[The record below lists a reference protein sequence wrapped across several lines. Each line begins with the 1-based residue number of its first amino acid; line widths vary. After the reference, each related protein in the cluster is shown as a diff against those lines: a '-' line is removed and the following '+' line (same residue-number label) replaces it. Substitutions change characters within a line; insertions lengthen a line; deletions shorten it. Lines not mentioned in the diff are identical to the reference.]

1 MRTRVVLALVVL
13 GQALLAQGVGIGTST
28 PHPSAILELSS
39 TTKGLL
45 IPRLTEA
52 ERQALPD
59 PATGLLIFNTTTG
72 ELNFYNGSSWRRIPS
87 NAVSAASGTGT
98 PSGEGVG
105 IDASG
110 GIGIPDPSAI
120 LDVKATDKGVLI
132 PRTTPAAVP
141 GPVAGLTI
149 YNTSTNLLNYFDG
162 TSWREPCGVLV
173 DNNKG
178 IGAVAGSG
186 VAINTTGD
194 PPHPSARLDVTH
206 TSKGLLLPR
215 LTSAQRDAVI
225 NPAVG
230 LIIFNTTAGRI
241 EYWRGNQWM
250 RLMELPM
257 QPSTITGPT
266 SVCQGASNVSY
277 SVTNVPGISYNWS
290 YSGSGFTI
298 TSGAGTH
305 AITGNFSASATS
317 GTLTVTPSNACGNGP
332 AQSVSVTVDPNS
344 TAPTNVSADHSTIC
358 EGQSTTLRASG
369 GTAGTGSS
377 LVWYAGGCGGGATQ
391 VGTGSS
397 ITVRP
402 TSTTTYFVRRE
413 GGCGTPTSCA
423 SVTVTVNANSTAP
436 TNVSADHSTICEGQS
451 TTLRASGG
459 TAGTGSSLVWYA
471 GGCGGGA
478 TQVGTGSSITVRP
491 TSTTTYFVR
500 REGGCGTPTSCAS
513 VTVTVNANST
523 APTNV
528 SADHSTICE
537 GQSTTLRASGGTAGT
552 GSSLVWYAGGCGGG
566 ATQVGTGSSIT
577 VRPTSTT
584 TYFVRREGGCGTPT
598 SCASVTVTV
607 NANSTAPTNVS
618 ADHSTICAGQSTTL
632 NASGGTAG
640 TGSSLVWYAGGCG
653 GGATQVGTGSSITVR
668 PTSTTTYY
676 VRREGGCGTP
686 TGCASVTVT
695 VNDVPGPGTVSGPT
709 TLCRGQSYAFST
721 TNNATSYTWRTT
733 GASEITFTGSGH
745 SVTVNVGPG
754 TTNSTNICVTPSNS
768 CGNGSDRCQSV
779 NIIAPPSVGPI
790 SGPTTVCKGKSGVVF
805 SVPNQPGV
813 TYDWSYSGSGVNI
826 VNGQGTH
833 SITADFSMTATPGVL
848 RVTVSNACG
857 SASSSRNITI
867 HTPYWA
873 VVNANCGNSNCTP
886 YIWRPQGPCT
896 GDDVGARSPYAECDQ
911 NGTIECFGE
920 WECMCGP

>member
-1 MRTRVVLALVVL
+1 MRRHVVTLVT
-13 GQALLAQGVGIGTST
+13 GLLVQPLVAQGVGIGTST

-45 IPRLTEA
+45 ILRLTEA

-132 PRTTPAAVP
+132 PRTTPAAIT

-178 IGAVAGSG
+178 IGAVPGSG
-186 VAINTTGD
+186 VAINTTGN

-230 LIIFNTTAGRI
+230 LIIFNTTEGRI

-266 SVCQGASNVSY
+266 SVCQGTSNVSY

-305 AITGNFSASATS
+305 AITGNFSTSATS

-332 AQSVSVTVDPNS
+332 AQSVSVTVNASS
-344 TAPTNVSADHSTIC
+344 TAPTNVSAS
-358 EGQSTTLRASG
+358 
-369 GTAGTGSS
+369 
-377 LVWYAGGCGGGATQ
+377 
-391 VGTGSS
+391 
-397 ITVRP
+397 
-402 TSTTTYFVRRE
+402 
-413 GGCGTPTSCA
+413 
-423 SVTVTVNANSTAP
+423 N
-436 TNVSADHSTICEGQS
+436 
-451 TTLRASGG
+451 
-459 TAGTGSSLVWYA
+459 
-471 GGCGGGA
+471 
-478 TQVGTGSSITVRP
+478 
-491 TSTTTYFVR
+491 
-500 REGGCGTPTSCAS
+500 
-513 VTVTVNANST
+513 
-523 APTNV
+523 
-528 SADHSTICE
+528 
-537 GQSTTLRASGGTAGT
+537 
-552 GSSLVWYAGGCGGG
+552 
-566 ATQVGTGSSIT
+566 
-577 VRPTSTT
+577 
-584 TYFVRREGGCGTPT
+584 
-598 SCASVTVTV
+598 
-607 NANSTAPTNVS
+607 
-618 ADHSTICAGQSTTL
+618 STICAGQSTTL
-632 NASGGTAG
+632 SASGGTAG
-640 TGSSLVWYAGGCG
+640 TGSQLVWYSGNCG
-653 GGATQVGTGSSITVR
+653 GTQVGTGSPITVS

-676 VRREGGCGTP
+676 VRREAQGCAP
-686 TGCASVTVT
+686 TSCASVTVP
-695 VNDVPGPGTVSGPT
+695 VNNVPGPGTVSGPT
-709 TLCRGQSYAFST
+709 TLCRGQSYTFLT
-721 TNNATSYTWRTT
+721 TNNATSYNWYTT

-745 SVTVNVGPG
+745 SVTVNVGSG

-768 CGNGSDRCQSV
+768 CGNGSNRCQFV

-790 SGPTTVCKGKSGVVF
+790 SGPTNVCRGQSGVVF
-805 SVPNQPGV
+805 SVPNQSGV
-813 TYDWSYSGSGVNI
+813 TYNWSYSGSGFNI
-826 VNGQGTH
+826 VSGQGTH
-833 SITADFSMTATPGVL
+833 SIIVDFSTTATFGTL
-848 RVTVSNACG
+848 TVTASNGSC
-857 SASSSRNITI
+857 SASSSTVIWT
-867 HTPYWA
+867 HTPHWKKVQYFCVDAWTCA
-873 VVNANCGNSNCTP
+873 GANPVVQPPLFPCNANNLGLEDDYIECLPRGGGP
-886 YIWRPQGPCT
+886 PHYIWCYGVWRC
-896 GDDVGARSPYAECDQ
+896 SCD
-911 NGTIECFGE
+911 
-920 WECMCGP
+920 P